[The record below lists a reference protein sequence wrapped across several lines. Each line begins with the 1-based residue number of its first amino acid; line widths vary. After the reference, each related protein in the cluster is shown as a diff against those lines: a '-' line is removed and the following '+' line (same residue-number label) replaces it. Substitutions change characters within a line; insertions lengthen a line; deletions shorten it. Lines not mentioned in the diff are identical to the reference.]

1 MTNELQSLA
10 TDALR
15 AQTNYH
21 AALLLT
27 IERQGAEIAHLK
39 AKLATSEA
47 KSCNRCD
54 VVATARALAGVETV
68 RL

>member
-39 AKLATSEA
+39 AKLATEA